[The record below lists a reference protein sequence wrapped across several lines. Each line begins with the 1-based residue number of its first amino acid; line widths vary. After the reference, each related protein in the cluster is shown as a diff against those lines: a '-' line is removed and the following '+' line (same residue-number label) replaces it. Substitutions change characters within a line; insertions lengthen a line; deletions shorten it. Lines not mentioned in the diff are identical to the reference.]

1 MFTIVLWVYVSLF
14 ECFKQLPANFTLILS
29 LLLLLLLLLLLYF
42 IVVVRLLSDVVGDLI
57 VSSDNPLDFDD

>member
-29 LLLLLLLLLLLYF
+29 LLLLLLILLLYF

>member
-29 LLLLLLLLLLLYF
+29 LLLLLLLLLLYF